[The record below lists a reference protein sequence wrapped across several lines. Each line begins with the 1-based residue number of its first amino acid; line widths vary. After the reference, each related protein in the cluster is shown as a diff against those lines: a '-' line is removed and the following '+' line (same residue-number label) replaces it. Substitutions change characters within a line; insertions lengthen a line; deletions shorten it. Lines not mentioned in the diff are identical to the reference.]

1 MYAKF
6 CIENVLLSSH
16 CLLAHSEAQPN
27 VGVTRLR
34 LGPAADHA
42 RVIDAFL
49 HCTVRVGFIKC
60 CCYYIS
66 NDLCQTNYFNIYQ
79 NDLNEICGEIW
90 LYVKDLK
97 LVLRI
102 VEGHCRDN
110 QILLTI
116 HMLYSRNGMK

>member
-1 MYAKF
+1 MLNFVLKACF
-6 CIENVLLSSH
+6 CHPI
-16 CLLAHSEAQPN
+16 

-66 NDLCQTNYFNIYQ
+66 NDLCQTIYQ

-97 LVLRI
+97 LVLRS
-102 VEGHCRDN
+102 VEGRCSGP
-110 QILLTI
+110 T
-116 HMLYSRNGMK
+116 KFC